1 MRPYLALAAIGV
13 GSSLLYAAGL
23 HLHPGLEPT
32 QFLPLLFYPLLAGY
46 LVASWL
52 VWRHPGRVPLAPI
65 LVFAVSFRV
74 LAAAEPPSLSSDAYR
89 YAWDG
94 QVQRSGIN
102 PYRYA
107 PADEALRS
115 LRDEAIHPNINRPP
129 ARTVYPP
136 GAQLLYRL
144 LPYDI
149 DGVRLVMIGF
159 DLLTMLLL
167 ARLLMVLS
175 LDPARVLLYAWS
187 PLVVYEVGNNGHLD
201 AAMVALLVGAVL
213 AQRARRHTAVG
224 LLLGGASALKLYP
237 LLTAVALARER
248 PRRVLGVAAALLA
261 SLYLLYG
268 WSVGTKVLG
277 FLPRYVGSAEDHNIG
292 LRALF
297 EWLLSGVIDQP
308 RPIAFGLCVLV
319 LLLGVGLIARAGG
332 ELEEQLL
339 RLIGLYLLTLP
350 TAFHPWYA
358 LWLLPWLCIHPRA
371 SWLWLTAALP
381 LSYLKYGA
389 PGGIMPA
396 WVVPVELVPVAV
408 LLALEARRKKVPS

>member
-1 MRPYLALAAIGV
+1 
-13 GSSLLYAAGL
+13 
-23 HLHPGLEPT
+23 LEAT
-32 QFLPLLFYPLLAGY
+32 QFLPALFYPLMVGY
-46 LVASWL
+46 LGAVWL

-65 LVFAVSFRV
+65 LLLAVSFRL
-74 LAAAEPPSLSSDAYR
+74 LAAAEPPALSSDAYR

-94 QVQRSGIN
+94 HVQRSGIN

-107 PADEALRS
+107 PADEALRP
-115 LRDEAIHPNINRPP
+115 LRDETIHPKINRPP

-136 GAQLLYRL
+136 GAQLLYRF
-144 LPYDI
+144 LPFDI
-149 DGVRLVMIGF
+149 DAVRLVMIGF

-167 ARLLMVLS
+167 ARLLQHLL

-213 AQRARRHTAVG
+213 AYRARRHTAVG
-224 LLLGGASALKLYP
+224 LLLDGASALKLYP
-237 LLTAVALARER
+237 ILTAVALARER
-248 PRRVLGVAAALLA
+248 PRRVLGAAAALLTL
-261 SLYLLYG
+261 LYLIYG
-268 WSVGTKVLG
+268 WSVGSKVMG

-297 EWLLSGVIDQP
+297 EWLLAGLIERP
-308 RPIAFGLCVLV
+308 RPIAFGLCVLA
-319 LLLGVGLIARAGG
+319 LLAGTWLIARAGG
-332 ELEEQLL
+332 ELELQLL

-358 LWLLPWLCIHPRA
+358 LWLVPWLCIHPRA

-389 PGGIMPA
+389 PGGVMPA
-396 WVVPVELVPVAV
+396 WVVPVELVPVA
-408 LLALEARRKKVPS
+408 LLLLWETRRRSHTQGDCRRAADIS